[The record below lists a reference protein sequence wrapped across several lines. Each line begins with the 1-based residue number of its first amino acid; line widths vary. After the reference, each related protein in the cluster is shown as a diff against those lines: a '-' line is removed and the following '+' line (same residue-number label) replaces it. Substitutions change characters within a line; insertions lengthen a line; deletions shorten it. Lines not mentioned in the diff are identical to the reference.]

1 MRHPTTAALLLTLA
15 FLPIG
20 PGRAQIGSNPPIP
33 PSWNRDRFPGQ
44 APTPNTPNSQP
55 TETTVEKME
64 RLQAARANDKRM
76 QQAVTDA
83 HKLLDLA
90 NQLKDEMDKAN
101 QGVVAADTSKKADEI
116 IKLAKSV
123 KDKIRPL

>member
-1 MRHPTTAALLLTLA
+1 MRQPIAAILLTLTL
-15 FLPIG
+15 LPISA
-20 PGRAQIGSNPPIP
+20 GRAQIGSNPPVP

-44 APTPNTPNSQP
+44 NPTPNTHDSQP
-55 TETTVEKME
+55 TETAEEKME
-64 RLQAARANDKRM
+64 RQTSARMNDKRL

-83 HKLLDLA
+83 HKLLQLA
-90 NQLKDEMDKAN
+90 TELKDEVDKTN
-101 QGVVAADTSKKADEI
+101 QGVVSVDTSKKADEI

>member
-1 MRHPTTAALLLTLA
+1 MRQPIAAILLTLTL
-15 FLPIG
+15 LPISA
-20 PGRAQIGSNPPIP
+20 GRAQIGSNPPVP

-44 APTPNTPNSQP
+44 NPTPNTHDSQP
-55 TETTVEKME
+55 TETAEEKME
-64 RLQAARANDKRM
+64 RQTSARMNDKRL

-83 HKLLDLA
+83 HKLLQLA
-90 NQLKDEMDKAN
+90 IELKDEVDKTN
-101 QGVVAADTSKKADEI
+101 QGVVSVDTSKKADEI